1 MHFDHQY
8 SKKVRLPGLI
18 GTITPGFV
26 IVLVAMAK
34 LDWAGTVAVGCLC
47 GLVQTMW
54 RAKTR
59 PTAAQVLFNVAVMA
73 ISSAVAHAASAR
85 LGQADLAV
93 GLGVAGITLLAT
105 NTLLVSGALCL
116 MRRAA
121 FNEVWRNVQF
131 WSLPYYLAGGVV
143 ASLWVRAEWAGSL
156 WIPAFV
162 AASVYL
168 MDLFYREFIRRA
180 DRST

>member
-121 FNEVWRNVQF
+121 FNEVRRNVQF
-131 WSLPYYLAGGVV
+131 WSLPDYLAGGVV